1 MDFEALKVDV
11 DGDIAT
17 ITLNRPAQRN
27 ALNRRMRDEL
37 RYFLSDIAPAVKVA
51 VVTGAGEVFCAG
63 MDLKEPIGRGEGED
77 QWGFFQR
84 LFNSSTIF
92 IGALNGP
99 VVGAGLTFL
108 TAFDLAIADPKTVF
122 SLPQVKIGIFGGV
135 AATMLHLYVP
145 KKVIAE
151 MSLTG
156 IPLSVDR
163 AKEVGMINSI
173 SEPGDY
179 LRDANAL
186 AARIAQ
192 FDANVLRVGK
202 HVIQNLPVNHD
213 QRDEAVRV
221 VREGT
226 ERNMPQVEDRVL
238 DTPYS
243 GGRNKE

>member
-1 MDFEALKVDV
+1 MDFETLQVDIE
-11 DGDIAT
+11 GDVAT
-17 ITLNRPAQRN
+17 VTLNRPHQRN

-37 RYFLSDIAPAVKVA
+37 RYFLSDVSPSLKV
-51 VVTGAGEVFCAG
+51 VVLTGAGDVFCAG

-108 TAFDLAIADPKTVF
+108 TAFDLAIADPKAVF
-122 SLPQVKIGIFGGV
+122 TLPQVKIGIFGGV

-156 IPLSVDR
+156 MPLSAER
-163 AKEVGMINSI
+163 AREVGMINAI
-173 SEPGDY
+173 SAPGEY
-179 LRDANAL
+179 LLEAQKL
-186 AARIAQ
+186 ARHIAQ

-202 HVIQNLPVNHD
+202 HVIQNLPVD
-213 QRDEAVRV
+213 DADRDAAVTVVRV
-221 VREGT
+221 GT
-226 ERNMPQVEDRVL
+226 EQNMPNVEDRIL
-238 DTPYS
+238 NTQY
-243 GGRNKE
+243 GGKD

>member
-1 MDFEALKVDV
+1 MDFEALKVEI
-11 DGDIAT
+11 DGEVAT

-37 RYFLSDIAPAVKVA
+37 RYFLSDIAPTVKVA
-51 VVTGAGEVFCAG
+51 VVTGAGDVFCAG

-84 LFNSSTIF
+84 LFNSPTIF

-108 TAFDLAIADPKTVF
+108 TAFDLAVADPKAVF

-156 IPLSVDR
+156 IPLTAER
-163 AKEVGMINSI
+163 AREVGMINAI
-173 SEPGDY
+173 SAPGAY
-179 LRDANAL
+179 LEEATAL
-186 AARIAQ
+186 ATHIAQ
-192 FDANVLRVGK
+192 FESGVLRVGK
-202 HVIQNLPVNHD
+202 HVIQNLPVDHER
-213 QRDEAVRV
+213 RDGAVRV

-226 ERNMPQVEDRVL
+226 ELNLPQSEDRIL
-238 DTPYS
+238 DTPY
-243 GGRNKE
+243 GGNR

>member
-1 MDFEALKVDV
+1 MEFEALTVDI
-11 DGDIAT
+11 DGEVAT
-17 ITLNRPAQRN
+17 ITLNRPSQRN

-37 RYFLSDIAPAVKVA
+37 RYFLSDVAPSVKVA
-51 VVTGAGEVFCAG
+51 VVTGAGDVFCAG

-108 TAFDLAIADPKTVF
+108 TAFDLAIADPKAVF
-122 SLPQVKIGIFGGV
+122 ALPQVKIGIFGGV

-156 IPLSVDR
+156 IPLSAER

-173 SEPGDY
+173 SAPGAY
-179 LRDANAL
+179 LDEAKAL
-186 AARIAQ
+186 ATHIAQ
-192 FDANVLRVGK
+192 FDQNVLRVGK
-202 HVIQNLPVNHD
+202 HVIQNLPVDHQ
-213 QRDEAVRV
+213 QRDQAVKV
-221 VREGT
+221 VRDGT
-226 ERNMPQVEDRVL
+226 IQHMPQTEDRVL
-238 DTPYS
+238 DTPY
-243 GGRNKE
+243 GGKR